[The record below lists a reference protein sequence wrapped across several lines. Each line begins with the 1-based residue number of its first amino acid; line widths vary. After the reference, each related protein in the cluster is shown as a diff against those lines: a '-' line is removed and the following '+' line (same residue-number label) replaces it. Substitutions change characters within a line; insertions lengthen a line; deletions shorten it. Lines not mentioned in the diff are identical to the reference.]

1 MGPERSVT
9 RDRERFELHT
19 FEQAIEWVMDAGRM
33 IKEKIDANPISF
45 ETKTSHSD
53 LVTEVD
59 RKVESWLVERITMN
73 FPDHSILGEEN
84 INNRTSSSEYLWII
98 DPIDGTTN
106 MINRNQEFAISIA
119 LCTANRAVFGIVY
132 DVMGD
137 KLFRAVKGKGA
148 FVNNRKLNRLPD
160 RLKLENELIAITL
173 PWHNAEECT
182 AYLALVTKARGIRVY
197 GATTMELCDIALRKL
212 GAYVQ
217 YNVKAWDY
225 AASRVIL
232 EELGCKFSDLQG
244 RDINWLYNGGVV
256 AAPPEVHGEIVGA
269 LDLLL

>member
-1 MGPERSVT
+1 MGLEKNIAS
-9 RDRERFELHT
+9 DREMFEFHI
-19 FEQAIEWVMDAGRM
+19 FEQAIDWVMDAGRM
-33 IKEKIDANPISF
+33 IKEELETKPIATQ
-45 ETKTSHSD
+45 TKTSHSD

-59 RKVESWLVERITMN
+59 QKVEGWFVERITTN
-73 FPDHSILGEEN
+73 YPDHSILGEEN

-98 DPIDGTTN
+98 DPTDGTTN
-106 MINRNQEFAISIA
+106 MINQNQEFGISIA

-137 KLFRAVKGKGA
+137 KLFRAIKGKGA
-148 FVNNRKLNRLPD
+148 FVNNRRLSRLPD
-160 RLKLENELIAITL
+160 RLKLENELMALTL
-173 PWHNAEECT
+173 PWHKAEECSS
-182 AYLALVTKARGIRVY
+182 YLALATKARGIRVY

-225 AASRVIL
+225 AAARVIL

-244 RDINWLYNGGVV
+244 RNINWVYNGGVV
-256 AAPPEVHGEIVGA
+256 AAPQEVHGEIIDG
-269 LDLLL
+269 LNIPS

>member
-1 MGPERSVT
+1 MGLESSASK
-9 RDRERFELHT
+9 DRVLFELHA
-19 FEQAIEWVMDAGRM
+19 FEQAIEWVMDSGRL
-33 IKEKIDANPISF
+33 IKEKINTDPIAF
-45 ETKTSHSD
+45 QTKTSHSD
-53 LVTEVD
+53 LVTEMD
-59 RKVESWLVERITMN
+59 QTVEGLLVENIMKS
-73 FPDHSILGEEN
+73 FPDHSIMGEEN

-106 MINRNQEFAISIA
+106 MVNRKQEFAVSIA
-119 LCTANRAVFGIVY
+119 LCTADRAVFGIVY

-148 FVNNRKLNRLPD
+148 FVNNRRLSGLPD
-160 RLKLENELIAITL
+160 QLKLENELVAITL
-173 PWHNAEECT
+173 PWHRMDEWSE
-182 AYLALVTKARGIRVY
+182 YEVLISKARGIRVY

-244 RDINWLYNGGVV
+244 RDISWVYHGGMV
-256 AAPPEVHGEIVGA
+256 AAPPEVHEEIISTLGFR
-269 LDLLL
+269 

>member
-1 MGPERSVT
+1 MELEFSAT
-9 RDRERFELHT
+9 SDREVFELQV
-19 FEQAIEWVMDAGRM
+19 FEQAIDWVMDAGNL
-33 IKEKIDANPISF
+33 IKGIINTDQLAF
-45 ETKTSHSD
+45 QAKTSHSD

-59 RKVESWLVERITMN
+59 RKVEGWLVEKITKS
-73 FPDHSILGEEN
+73 FPDHSIMGEEN

-98 DPIDGTTN
+98 DPIDGTSN
-106 MINRNQEFAISIA
+106 MINRNQEFAVSVA

-137 KLFRAVKGKGA
+137 KLFRAFKGKGA
-148 FVNNRKLNRLPD
+148 FVNNRRLSRLPD

-173 PWHNAEECT
+173 PWHRTEEWSEFK
-182 AYLALVTKARGIRVY
+182 ALISKARGIRFY

-244 RDINWLYNGGVV
+244 REIGWVYHGGVV
-256 AAPPEVHGEIVGA
+256 AAPPEVHEEIIGT
-269 LDLLL
+269 LGLG